1 MAYTPDF
8 TRSPKGKFNPDCNF
22 ISLQGGTNAYLLEDE
37 VNELQFIQ
45 EYALSNTI
53 RKITYSGVLTKVNA
67 DDDNALTAEGAP
79 QALAYKYEDTEA
91 TPITSSEQLN
101 RISINPFTAI
111 LDGHVTYISGNN
123 NSPINV
129 SFIDPYTTG
138 QERQD
143 FVILEFWYKQITQE
157 TTIDESGTSVKTV
170 SPIYQYG
177 GVNNRILNPDSGTK
191 EYSIIDPRMAVETTD
206 RVQLQWRIRSVAD
219 KDNIDD
225 DDRIHYN
232 PYGSE
237 LEVKVEEMLIN
248 PMTSKG
254 SISMNYTYRTSEH
267 DPYLFITGTGSETD
281 KTILG
286 TIDGYIYAIPLFNV
300 KRLNSTGY
308 DINDNINGG
317 LKWTASTDVSDRITL
332 DGKFSNAI
340 YKNDIIDVRHLAP
353 MGKLQYDEIY
363 TSNVEFEKYRKEQA
377 ASGEETAEAISEMT
391 VLIDDVDTKIDTVNQ
406 DLNQS
411 ITQVSTTLNNTVV
424 RNTSST
430 DTKPVDVDI
439 ISLLSL

>member
-22 ISLQGGTNAYLLEDE
+22 ISIQGGTNAYLLEDE

-45 EYALSNTI
+45 VHALSSTI
-53 RKITYSGVLTKVNA
+53 KRITYSGVLTKVNA
-67 DDDNALTAEGAP
+67 DDDNASTAEGAP

-101 RISINPFTAI
+101 HITINPFTAI
-111 LDGHVTYISGNN
+111 LDGHVSYISGTNG
-123 NSPINV
+123 SPIDV
-129 SFIDPYTTG
+129 YFTDPYTTG

-157 TTIDESGTSVKTV
+157 TTVDEYGSAVKTI

-177 GVNNRILNPDSGTK
+177 GVNNRILNPYSGTQ

-206 RVQLQWRIRSVAD
+206 RVQLQWRIRTIPD
-219 KDNIDD
+219 KDNVVDE
-225 DDRIHYN
+225 DRIHYS

-237 LEVKVEEMLIN
+237 LEVKVEEMLLN
-248 PMTSKG
+248 PLNSKG
-254 SISMNYTYRTSEH
+254 SPYTLSTYRTSSH
-267 DPYLFITGTGSETD
+267 DPYLFIAGHGTEQD
-281 KTILG
+281 KIAFG
-286 TIDGYIYAIPLFNV
+286 TIDGYVYAIPLFNV

-308 DINDNINGG
+308 DINDNVNGG
-317 LKWTASTDVSDRITL
+317 LKWTVSTDVSDRITL

-353 MGKLQYDEIY
+353 LGKSQYDYIY
-363 TSNVEFEKYRKEQA
+363 VSQTEFEKYCKEQ
-377 ASGEETAEAISEMT
+377 SESSEETSEAIIEIT
-391 VLIDDVDTKIDTVNQ
+391 NLITDVETKLD
-406 DLNQS
+406 
-411 ITQVSTTLNNTVV
+411 NTVIK
-424 RNTSST
+424 NTNST
-430 DTKPVDVDI
+430 DNRPVDIDL

>member
-1 MAYTPDF
+1 MAYTPNF

-22 ISLQGGTNAYLLEDE
+22 ISIQGGTNAYLLEDE

-45 EYALSNTI
+45 VHALSSTI
-53 RKITYSGVLTKVNA
+53 KRITYSGVLTKVNA
-67 DDDNALTAEGAP
+67 DDDNASTAEGAP

-101 RISINPFTAI
+101 HITINPFTAI
-111 LDGHVTYISGNN
+111 LDGHVSYISGTND
-123 NSPINV
+123 SPIDV
-129 SFIDPYTTG
+129 YFTDPYTTG

-157 TTIDESGTSVKTV
+157 TTVDEYGSAVKTI

-177 GVNNRILNPDSGTK
+177 GVNNRILNPYSGTQ

-206 RVQLQWRIRSVAD
+206 RVQLQWRIRTIPD
-219 KDNIDD
+219 KDNVVDE
-225 DDRIHYN
+225 DRIHYS

-248 PMTSKG
+248 PLNSKG
-254 SISMNYTYRTSEH
+254 SPYTLSTYRTSSH
-267 DPYLFITGTGSETD
+267 DPYLFIAGHGTEQD
-281 KTILG
+281 KIAFG
-286 TIDGYIYAIPLFNV
+286 TIDGYVYAIPLFNV

-308 DINDNINGG
+308 DINDNVNGG

-353 MGKLQYDEIY
+353 LGKSQYDYIY
-363 TSNVEFEKYRKEQA
+363 VSQTEFEKYCKEQ
-377 ASGEETAEAISEMT
+377 SESSEETSEAIIEIT
-391 VLIDDVDTKIDTVNQ
+391 NLITDVETKLD
-406 DLNQS
+406 
-411 ITQVSTTLNNTVV
+411 NTVIK
-424 RNTSST
+424 NTNST
-430 DTKPVDVDI
+430 DNRPADI
-439 ISLLSL
+439 DLISLLSL